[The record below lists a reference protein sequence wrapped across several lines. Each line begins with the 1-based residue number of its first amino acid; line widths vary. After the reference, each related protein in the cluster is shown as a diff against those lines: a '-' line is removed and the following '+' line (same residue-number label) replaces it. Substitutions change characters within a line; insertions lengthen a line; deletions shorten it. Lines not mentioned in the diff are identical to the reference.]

1 MEITAKVIGMRRI
14 LAALLAVYAV
24 TGLAANDTIRCG
36 TKIVK
41 IGMTTA
47 DVLKKCGQPSR
58 KEVEEHLVRSG
69 VQVTGVTPLNRWIY
83 DRGSKG
89 KPVVFE
95 FDQDKLIS
103 IERLDK

>member
-1 MEITAKVIGMRRI
+1 MEINAKIIGVRRI
-14 LAALLAVYAV
+14 LAVLLAMFAV
-24 TGLAANDTIRCG
+24 TGSAGGDTIRCG

-69 VQVTGVTPLNRWIY
+69 VQVTGITPLNRWLY

-103 IERLDK
+103 IERLD